1 MNTKNLKKRVKNI
14 QKIISKEIYEFM
26 FSAINN
32 LGKDNIDLIDIEND
46 SRFLLNFIG
55 SSILNS
61 VFEIIGTG
69 YEGRLLNCKCGKK
82 LEIIGNR
89 EKRLTTLS
97 GEVKIKRAY
106 YYCKSCGLSY
116 IPIDK
121 KYDIENTGFSPGV
134 RDAVNYL
141 SSKLP
146 FNSSSDLLL
155 KLLKLKVSKDKCK
168 KISETT
174 GLEVDLMLQERDK
187 DRLSP
192 ETIESDWGH
201 PERIYISADGTMV
214 NTTKGW
220 KEAKV
225 GVIFTSR
232 KNKEGK
238 PIKDKAKY
246 LGGFESSKDF
256 GDKLFL
262 ASAECGIDYSKEVIV
277 IGDGAKWI
285 WNEADMHFPS
295 AVQIV
300 DWYHSS
306 EHLWDA
312 AKIIYEG
319 RESKINNYAEKLI
332 TFLNQGN
339 IDKIIQSLKRV
350 KPKTKKIFKKINE
363 TIGYFTNNKNR
374 MRYEEF
380 KKKGYFIGSGIV
392 ESACKYVVAKRL
404 KQSGM
409 IWLIAFANAILQL
422 RICFLNKQINQFY
435 KWRKYKM
442 KDNFTY
448 K

>member
-1 MNTKNLKKRVKNI
+1 MNKKNLKKQVKNI

-26 FSAINN
+26 FSAINK
-32 LGKDNIDLIDIEND
+32 LGKDKVDLIDIENEL
-46 SRFLLNFIG
+46 RYLLNSIG
-55 SSILNS
+55 ASILNE

-69 YEGRLLNCKCGKK
+69 YDGRLLNCKCGKK
-82 LEIIGNR
+82 LEFIGNR

-116 IPIDK
+116 IPLDK

-134 RDAVNYL
+134 RNTVNYL
-141 SSKLP
+141 SSKHP
-146 FNSSSDLLL
+146 FNESSELLL
-155 KLLKLKVSKDKCK
+155 KLLKIKVSKDKCK

-174 GLEVDLMLQERDK
+174 GLEIDLMLQEKDK
-187 DRLSP
+187 ERLSS
-192 ETIESDWGH
+192 EFIEPDFGLTEH
-201 PERIYISADGTMV
+201 FYISADGTMV

-220 KEAKV
+220 KEAKA

-232 KNKEGK
+232 KNKDGK
-238 PIKDKAKY
+238 PIKDKARY

-256 GDKLFL
+256 GNKLFL
-262 ASAECGIDYSKEVIV
+262 TAVECGIDYAKEVIV

-285 WNEADMHFPS
+285 WNEADMHFPG

-300 DWYHSS
+300 DWYHAA

-319 RESKINNYAEKLI
+319 QESKINNYAEKHI
-332 TFLNQGN
+332 IFLNQGN
-339 IDKIIQSLKRV
+339 IDKIIQSLKRL
-350 KPKTKKIFKKINE
+350 KPKYKKIFKKISE
-363 TIGYFTNNKNR
+363 TIGYFSNNQKR
-374 MRYEEF
+374 MKYDEF

-409 IWLIAFANAILQL
+409 IWLIAYANAILQL
-422 RICFLNKQINQFY
+422 RICFLNKYINQFY
-435 KWRKYKM
+435 KWRKFKM